1 MSELLESCRLANL
14 DLNNRFVR
22 SATWEGMAPDTG
34 EVTDKLVELYRELAK
49 GGVGLIIT
57 GSAFVDPRGRCLPG
71 HLGIDNDGLMPG
83 LTRIAGVVHHEGGTV
98 VLQITHGGAQ
108 TVVDTGM
115 SPEAPSAVEDRFSGN
130 VPVEMTRQDIERVVN
145 AFGEAGRRS
154 KECGFD
160 GVQFLTG
167 HGYLLSEFLSPYTNV
182 RTDEYGGPIENRAR
196 IVFEIY
202 DAIRSQVGSEFPIM
216 VKVNVTDFDG
226 VGLDPDESLWVCEQL
241 DEKGIDAIE
250 LSGGVHAAGPEGA
263 IRGQIDSPE
272 KEAYFKE
279 HAERF
284 TPRLKCPVMLVGGI
298 RSLDVAEKLYREGTA
313 HFVSMCRPL
322 ISEPGLVN
330 RWAAGDTEPARC
342 ISCTGCVIAG
352 LTQGGI
358 RCTAFED

>member
-1 MSELLESCRLANL
+1 MSELFEGCSLGSLELK
-14 DLNNRFVR
+14 NRFVR
-22 SATWEGMAPDTG
+22 SATWEGMAPDSG

-83 LTRIAGVVHHEGGTV
+83 LRRVADAVHDEGGTV

-115 SPEAPSAVEDRFSGN
+115 PTEAPSAVEDRFSGN
-130 VPVEMTRQDIERVVN
+130 VPVEMTREDIERVVN
-145 AFGEAGRRS
+145 AFGAAGRRAQ
-154 KECGFD
+154 ECGFD

-182 RTDEYGGPIENRAR
+182 RTDEYGGSIENRAR

-202 DAIRSQVGSEFPIM
+202 DAIREQVGNEFPVM
-216 VKVNVTDFDG
+216 VKVNVADFDG
-226 VGLDPDESLWVCEQL
+226 VGLEPNDSLWVCEQL
-241 DEKGIDAIE
+241 DERGIDSIE

-272 KEAYFKE
+272 KEAYFRE
-279 HAERF
+279 YAERF

-298 RSLDVAEKLYREGTA
+298 RSLGVAEKLYREGTA
-313 HFVSMCRPL
+313 HFVSMCRPF
-322 ISEPGLVN
+322 ISEPDLVN
-330 RWAAGDTEPARC
+330 RWASGDTEPARC
-342 ISCTGCVIAG
+342 ISCTACVIAG
-352 LTQGGI
+352 LQEGGI